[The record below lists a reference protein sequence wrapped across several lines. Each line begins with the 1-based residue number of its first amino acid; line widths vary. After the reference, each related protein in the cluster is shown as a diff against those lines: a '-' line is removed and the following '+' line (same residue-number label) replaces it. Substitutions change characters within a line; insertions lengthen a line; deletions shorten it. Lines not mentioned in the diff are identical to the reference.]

1 MYSYLLIK
9 TANNRLFMAK
19 TGLVWF
25 RNDLRINDNHSLA
38 RAISEND
45 RVIAFFCFDPYLFD
59 IGEFGFRK
67 TEKYRAKFLLE
78 TVTEL
83 KQNLEKH
90 NISLFVY
97 HQKPELALAEVVGQY
112 NVSSIYQQQEW
123 TSEEVAVVVKVKEH
137 LNKPQLIW
145 IESYDQFLFHPDDL
159 PITVSEIPKVFT
171 HFRKQCEQYV
181 AVRPLTII
189 APLLANN
196 KLSNTSEVPSLLELG
211 FETFEMDERTAFPF
225 MGGENQGLSRLKDYF
240 WGTRNLSHYKETRN
254 DLLGLDYSCKLSAWL
269 ANGSISPRTIYFE
282 ILKYQQQIEKNDST
296 YWLIFELIWRDFFKY
311 ISIKHNNNL
320 FKIGGIL
327 HKDYQWSQNQQQIA
341 QWIAGE
347 TTENFVNANM
357 LELKNTGWMSNR
369 GRQNV
374 ASFFAKEL
382 TLDWRIG
389 AAYFESLLIDYDVH
403 SNYGNWSYLAGV
415 GNDPRDRKFNIQR
428 QSERYDPQQI
438 YTRLWLEPTLL

>member
-1 MYSYLLIK
+1 
-9 TANNRLFMAK
+9 MAK
-19 TGLVWF
+19 IGLVWF
-25 RNDLRINDNHSLA
+25 KNDLRITDNHSLTK
-38 RAISEND
+38 AISEND
-45 RVIAFFCFDPYLFD
+45 RVIAFFCFDPNLFD

-83 KQNLEKH
+83 KQNLENH
-90 NISLFVY
+90 NISLLVY
-97 HQKPELALAEVVGQY
+97 HQKPEKALAEIVEKY
-112 NVSSIYQQQEW
+112 SITSIYQQQEW

-137 LNKPQLIW
+137 LNKPQLLW
-145 IESYDQFLFHPDDL
+145 VETYDQFLFHPDDL
-159 PITVSEIPKVFT
+159 PIAVADIPKVFT
-171 HFRKQCEQYV
+171 HFRKQCEQSV
-181 AVRPLTII
+181 AIRSLSVA
-189 APLLANN
+189 APLLPDN
-196 KLSNTSEVPSLLELG
+196 KLCNTSTLPTMVELG
-211 FETFEMDERTAFPF
+211 FKAFEIDKRTVFPF
-225 MGGENQGLSRLKDYF
+225 SGGENQGLARLKDYF
-240 WGTRNLSHYKETRN
+240 WVTKNISHYKETRN
-254 DLLGLDYSCKLSAWL
+254 GLLGINYSSKLSAWL

-282 ILKYQQQIEKNDST
+282 VLKYQQEIETNDST

-311 ISIKHNNNL
+311 ISIKHSHDL

-327 HKDYQWSQNQQQIA
+327 HKDYQWSQNKKQIA

-415 GNDPRDRKFNIQR
+415 GNDPRDRKFSIQR

-438 YTRLWLEPTLL
+438 YTRLWLKTSLQ